1 MALGG
6 QYGDLEHKTKVKLSV
21 MVGEVW
27 AVWNYMV
34 GFGASLYTVGN
45 FSPLTAD
52 GEERSGDRPGFKAT
66 GRKDTDT
73 AKPARQQGP

>member
-1 MALGG
+1 MALSG

-52 GEERSGDRPGFKAT
+52 GEERERGIDLTIPPLSFEHH
-66 GRKDTDT
+66 
-73 AKPARQQGP
+73 PAAHKG